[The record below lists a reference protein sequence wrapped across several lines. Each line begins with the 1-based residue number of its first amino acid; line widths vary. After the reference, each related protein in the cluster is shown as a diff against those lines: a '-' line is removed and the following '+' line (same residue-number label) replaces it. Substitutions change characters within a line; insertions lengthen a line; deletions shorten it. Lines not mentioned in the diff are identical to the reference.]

1 MTVSKRWNKAKTKF
15 TWSYCITIQKAPKR
29 IQYRK
34 SGFATKQEAQI
45 EEAKALNKFAG
56 GENLKAESL
65 NFKDIA
71 EMYILHCEQNE
82 KAKSTLVN
90 YRNSFQHLDNFHL
103 FKIKEISSL
112 QIENWLIRTKKS
124 KSIKNECLKFGK
136 AVYNYAIK
144 HRVCE
149 YNPFLMVDKLKLEKP
164 KHTRLSIENAFKIL
178 ELCKDIYPDFY
189 VILITALFTGMREGE
204 LLALKW
210 SDIDFNNKELTVQR
224 QYTQYELKEKLK
236 TESSYRKIDLT
247 PELVNILK
255 KHKKDSKILSSF
267 VFVNRA
273 GNLHNPRNLI
283 QRRFEPLLEK
293 MFGDK
298 KYMRFHDLRGT
309 YVDFLLKEG
318 VPLKYIQKSLG
329 HANYLTTMNNYSET
343 IQEVH
348 EHAVNVL
355 DNILQKIV

>member
-1 MTVSKRWNKAKTKF
+1 MTVSKRWNKDKTKF

-34 SGFATKQEAQI
+34 SGFATKQVALL

-65 NFKDIA
+65 NFKYLAD
-71 EMYILHCEQNE
+71 MYILHCEQNE
-82 KAKSTLVN
+82 RAKSTLVN
-90 YRNSFQHLDNFHL
+90 YKNSLAHLENFHL
-103 FKIKEISSL
+103 FKIKEITSL

-124 KSIKNECLKFGK
+124 KSIKNECLKLGK

-149 YNPFLMVDKLKLEKP
+149 YNPFLMVEKLKLEKP
-164 KHTRLSIENAFKIL
+164 KHTRLSIENAFQLL
-178 ELCKDIYPDFY
+178 ELCKVTYPDFY
-189 VILITALFTGMREGE
+189 IILVTALFTGMREGE

-210 SDIDFNNKELTVQR
+210 SDIDFNKMELTVQR
-224 QYTQYELKEKLK
+224 QYTQYELKETLK
-236 TESSYRKIDLT
+236 TESSYRTIDLT
-247 PELVNILK
+247 PLLVNLLK
-255 KHKKDSKILSSF
+255 RHKKESKVLSNF
-267 VFVNRA
+267 VFTNSV

-355 DNILQKIV
+355 DNILRKIV